1 MDGEIIKICKDGKY
15 EFMTSMD
22 EQNHGTALK
31 QGEEIQLTRK
41 PEIKSKKQ
49 TAPITLSPPLALKS
63 SPVRKHLPL
72 ANQQNIQ

>member
-31 QGEEIQLTRK
+31 VSSKERK
-41 PEIKSKKQ
+41 F
-49 TAPITLSPPLALKS
+49 S
-63 SPVRKHLPL
+63 SLESQK
-72 ANQQNIQ
+72 